1 MLKRIAFTVAVNMG
15 ALWMTALLIDKFNF
29 TGGIPFLLIAG
40 AVLGLLNVLVKP
52 VIKLLSFPA
61 IFISAGLFL
70 IIINAVMLGI
80 LDYVLDV
87 LDFSGIDLQ
96 VEGALTYLWA
106 AIIFGLVNWLEHWLL
121 KK

>member
-1 MLKRIAFTVAVNMG
+1 MFKKVAFTVAVNMG
-15 ALWMTALLIDKFNF
+15 ALWVTALLIDKFNF
-29 TGGIPFLLIAG
+29 TGGMPFLLIAG
-40 AVLGLLNVLVKP
+40 TVLGLLNVLIKP

-70 IIINAVMLGI
+70 IIINAAMLGM
-80 LDYVLDV
+80 LDYVLHI
-87 LDFSGIDLQ
+87 LDFTGIDLQ

>member
-1 MLKRIAFTVAVNMG
+1 MLKRIAFTIAVNMG
-15 ALWMTALLIDKFNF
+15 ALWVTALLIEKFNF

-40 AVLGLLNVLVKP
+40 VVLGLLNMLVKP
-52 VIKLLSFPA
+52 VIKLVSFPA

-70 IIINAVMLGI
+70 VVINAAMLWVLNYSLDI
-80 LDYVLDV
+80 LD
-87 LDFSGIDLQ
+87 FTGIDLQ

-106 AIIFGLVNWLEHWLL
+106 AIIFGLVNWLEHWIL